1 MYIGIFHVYKRF
13 TSEHA
18 KKTQKPAS
26 AGNAQ
31 QGRLPCRNFPE
42 KDSLRLPVLQTNPA
56 KKTYGRIS
64 NIIKLEKPD
73 VLSSRYGKAFEK
85 AVLILLK
92 AREVAVAI
100 RTFIEHYGEPHTGAF
115 AKLMKLAPWARKVV
129 EAEPAPPVTL
139 QIDGV
144 TVTAQADFLVKYAD
158 GRRELVELKSHIL
171 KKDEWK
177 TKAEWSLATKIMR
190 MLYRKAGYD
199 YPIRL
204 IYFVEKDGVVKPE
217 EEVFIYPKGRE
228 RR

>member
-1 MYIGIFHVYKRF
+1 MGFAKRL
-13 TSEHA
+13 
-18 KKTQKPAS
+18 KV
-26 AGNAQ
+26 
-31 QGRLPCRNFPE
+31 RLS
-42 KDSLRLPVLQTNPA
+42 D
-56 KKTYGRIS
+56 
-64 NIIKLEKPD
+64 IIKLEKPD

-85 AVLILLK
+85 AVLILL
-92 AREVAVAI
+92 RVRDVAVAI

-129 EAEPAPPVTL
+129 EAEPAPPVTF

-171 KKDEWK
+171 RKEEWK

-217 EEVFIYPKGRE
+217 EEVFMYPKDGKDDEALLNVLRE
-228 RR
+228 RIKNVVNKQISASPTRT